1 MGTMKAAT
9 SKTVSTA
16 IKHVAQNLKTVSTAI
31 KHVAQNL
38 KSLTVKKMFQV
49 HNGIIKRWW
58 HVVRGFKTDN
68 KLLES
73 DWNKNKTELQPLLTF
88 STSISPVLL
97 LQSEEEIAVGIGHFM
112 ITIKC
117 YTGTMT
123 MRPVSIWSFT
133 QKGIVFSINNIF

>member
-88 STSISPVLL
+88 STSISPV
-97 LQSEEEIAVGIGHFM
+97 
-112 ITIKC
+112 
-117 YTGTMT
+117 
-123 MRPVSIWSFT
+123 PVAT
-133 QKGIVFSINNIF
+133 K